1 MQIIKY
7 IILFILLGSS
17 SYIGVLISKRYG
29 NRTKELKEMKNALNI
44 LSTQIKFTYEP
55 LPKIFKEISEKL
67 DNNIGEIFKNAYN
80 NMEKDTAGLA
90 WISAIDSSN
99 TNLNK
104 EDKEVLK
111 NLSNLLGQVD
121 AEGQLKEIELVN
133 NFLDMQIEKSEQER
147 RKNEKLYKTLGVTI
161 GMAIVIILI

>member
-17 SYIGVLISKRYG
+17 SYIGILISKRYG

-90 WISAIDSSN
+90 WIRAIDSSN